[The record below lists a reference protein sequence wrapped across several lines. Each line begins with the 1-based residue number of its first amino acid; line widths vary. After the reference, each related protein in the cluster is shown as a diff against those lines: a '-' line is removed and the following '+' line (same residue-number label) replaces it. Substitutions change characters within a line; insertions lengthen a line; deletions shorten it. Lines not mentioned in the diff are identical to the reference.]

1 MSTNTN
7 TTNNTNTNQTFSMP
21 QLRLNLNQDA
31 PVPEKPKVYY
41 SPVPVS
47 PTTQFLW
54 LSPKEKAQLLAQNNK
69 K

>member
-1 MSTNTN
+1 MS
-7 TTNNTNTNQTFSMP
+7 NNQNNQTFPMP

-31 PVPEKPKVYY
+31 PVPEKPKQYY

-54 LSPKEKAQLLAQNNK
+54 SSPKEKAQLLAKNNQSK
-69 K
+69 